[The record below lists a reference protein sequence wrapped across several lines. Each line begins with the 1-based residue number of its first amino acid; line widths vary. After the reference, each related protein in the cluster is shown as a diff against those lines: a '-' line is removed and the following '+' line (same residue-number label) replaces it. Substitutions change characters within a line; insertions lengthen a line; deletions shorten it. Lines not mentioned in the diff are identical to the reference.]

1 MAYLVLECGSSAR
14 GDANSSSDRDI
25 VCLWTG
31 FFPNIVYIK
40 ERYGDVMVYS
50 LDTIFRM
57 KSKGSLFLVHLDIDG
72 RYLEGDMHLLDVV
85 KGFRPQREAIYLS
98 LDKTVV
104 FIKDIEWYPSTARG
118 FLWLLDSL
126 YVSLRNC
133 IYCINAL
140 HGDYLFGY
148 ISALEVFGL
157 SAENI
162 ETMILIREGKY
173 RYRKSQKAEEYLVG
187 HDRLS
192 RVCKEILGRHV
203 TFQRGGTTDWL
214 RRWDLDYWDE
224 RLIERA
230 VLNSEHA
237 APEFMEKMR
246 HHNYFKGALK
256 KEMSLIVRSHIN

>member
-14 GDANSSSDRDI
+14 GDANSSSDRDV

-31 FFPNIVYIK
+31 FFPNIVGIK
-40 ERYGDVMVYS
+40 EKYGDVMVYS
-50 LDTIFRM
+50 LGTILRM

-72 RYLEGDMHLLDVV
+72 KYLEGDMHLFDVV
-85 KGFRPQREAIYLS
+85 KGFRPQQEAINLS
-98 LDKTVV
+98 LDKTAA

-133 IYCINAL
+133 IYCGNAL
-140 HGDYLFGY
+140 HGSYLFGY
-148 ISALEVFGL
+148 VSALEAFGL
-157 SAENI
+157 SAECI

-173 RYRKSQKAEEYLVG
+173 RYRKSQKAEEYFVG
-187 HDRLS
+187 HDRIS
-192 RVCKEILGRHV
+192 RVCEEVLGCRV
-203 TFQRGGTTDWL
+203 TFQRGGVTDWL

-246 HHNYFKGALK
+246 HHNYFKSTLK
-256 KEMSLIVRSHIN
+256 KEMILIVRSHIK